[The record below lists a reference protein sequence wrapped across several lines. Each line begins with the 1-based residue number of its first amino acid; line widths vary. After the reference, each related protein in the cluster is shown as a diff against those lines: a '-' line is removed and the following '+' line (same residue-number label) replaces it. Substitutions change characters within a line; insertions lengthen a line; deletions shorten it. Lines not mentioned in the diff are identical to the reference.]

1 MLEMLLEIS
10 QQFFI
15 RHFHIRRIAHYGI
28 EAACGEYAG
37 KGSLKIKGVDFAA
50 DVFVLRQL
58 AAHDVHDFIADEGVA
73 AADVAA

>member
-28 EAACGEYAG
+28 KAACGKYAG
-37 KGSLKIKGVDFAA
+37 KGSLKIKRVDFAA
-50 DVFVLRQL
+50 DVFVLGEFV
-58 AAHDVHDFIADEGVA
+58 AHDVHDFVAD
-73 AADVAA
+73 